1 MRYRSPPQLDMLLN
15 GTFRLPRRPS
25 LPMRIA
31 GVAIIVAVLS
41 VTVAI
46 AALALWLVAAL
57 IPIAVVAGVI
67 AWAAIRFQLWRS
79 RRTYSGPRDVFRPD
93 R

>member
-1 MRYRSPPQLDMLLN
+1 MLID
-15 GTFRLPRRPS
+15 GTFRTPPRPS

-31 GVAIIVAVLS
+31 GIAIIVAVTAGTLA
-41 VTVAI
+41 VAL
-46 AALALWLVAAL
+46 LALWFAVAL
-57 IPIAVVAGVI
+57 IPIAVIAAII

-79 RRTYSGPRDVFRPD
+79 GRRYDGPRDVFR

>member
-1 MRYRSPPQLDMLLN
+1 MRYRSPPQIEMLLN
-15 GTFRLPRRPS
+15 GTYRLPRRPS

-31 GVAIIVAVLS
+31 AAAIIVAVLAA
-41 VTVAI
+41 TVAV

-67 AWAAIRFQLWRS
+67 AWAAIRFQLWRT
-79 RRTYSGPRDVFRPD
+79 RRSYSGPPDVLRDR
-93 R
+93 

>member
-1 MRYRSPPQLDMLLN
+1 MPNRPPPQIDMLID
-15 GTFRLPRRPS
+15 GTFPMSRRPS

-31 GVAIIVAVLS
+31 GIALVVAVL
-41 VTVAI
+41 AGGLAM

-57 IPIAVVAGVI
+57 IPVAVLAGVI

-79 RRTYSGPRDVFRPD
+79 GRSWGSRDVFRP
-93 R
+93 